1 MFCFYQL
8 KLCRNH
14 RNRY

>member
-8 KLCRNH
+8 ELSCNYRNW
-14 RNRY
+14 Y

>member
-1 MFCFYQL
+1 MFCLYQL
-8 KLCRNH
+8 KLSRNH

>member
-1 MFCFYQL
+1 LFYQL
-8 KLCRNH
+8 KLSRNH